1 MYNTM
6 GLFDGLTSL
15 FEGKTEVEKAQKK
28 LNDIEG
34 KCKVDTELANKALSD
49 AKLKQIPA
57 DAAKVAA
64 DKAAADAAKVAADK
78 AAADAKLVA
87 DKAAAEKAAA
97 DAMVVD
103 AKAAVEKAA
112 ADVKPVDLKGGKSKR
127 VRFSKKIKG
136 GKNKKRVKTNKKR
149 R

>member
-15 FEGKTEVEKAQKK
+15 FEGKSEVEKAQKK
-28 LNDIEG
+28 FDDITG
-34 KCKVDTELANKALSD
+34 KCKVDTEVADKALKD
-49 AKLKQIPA
+49 AKLKQVPA
-57 DAAKVAA
+57 DAAKVE
-64 DKAAADAAKVAADK
+64 ADAAKVAADK

-87 DKAAAEKAAA
+87 DKAAVEKAAA
-97 DAMVVD
+97 DAKVAD
-103 AKAAVEKAA
+103 AKAV
-112 ADVKPVDLKGGKSKR
+112 VDLKGGKSKR

-136 GKNKKRVKTNKKR
+136 GKNKKRVRTNKKR

>member
-28 LNDIEG
+28 LDDIEG

-49 AKLKQIPA
+49 AKLKQIP
-57 DAAKVAA
+57 
-64 DKAAADAAKVAADK
+64 ADAAKVAADK

-112 ADVKPVDLKGGKSKR
+112 VDAKPPVDLKGGKSKR

>member
-15 FEGKTEVEKAQKK
+15 FERKTDVEKAQKK
-28 LNDIEG
+28 LDDITG
-34 KCKVDTELANKALSD
+34 KCKVDTEVADKALKD
-49 AKLKQIPA
+49 AKLKQAPA
-57 DAAKVAA
+57 DAAKVE
-64 DKAAADAAKVAADK
+64 ADAAKVDK

-97 DAMVVD
+97 DAKVAD
-103 AKAAVEKAA
+103 A
-112 ADVKPVDLKGGKSKR
+112 KPVDLKGGKSTR

-136 GKNKKRVKTNKKR
+136 GKNKKRVRTNKKR